1 MQRAG
6 TPISVNA
13 GMLGTEAGMGMTS
26 VEPRM
31 FHNGMKEIVPGGA
44 AKANVDAFQAG
55 VEMAQKCL
63 M

>member
-1 MQRAG
+1 
-6 TPISVNA
+6 
-13 GMLGTEAGMGMTS
+13 MGMTS